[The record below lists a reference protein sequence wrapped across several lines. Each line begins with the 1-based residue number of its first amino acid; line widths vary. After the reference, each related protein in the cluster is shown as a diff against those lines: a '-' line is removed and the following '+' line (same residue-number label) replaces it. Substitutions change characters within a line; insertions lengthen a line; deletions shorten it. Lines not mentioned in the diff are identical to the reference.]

1 MIALMK
7 MNLKL
12 LLRNKGFL
20 FFLIVTPALS
30 AFILSIKADHT
41 IYIEDSEK
49 ESILELKDYTKKA
62 VYLGDTS
69 ACIIKVY
76 DASNSELSDY
86 VLEQMAATG
95 MFSLCRG
102 DVSDLTEDE
111 VAAVAKKD
119 AFDDRTGLLL
129 FMKKDFDA
137 AVLEG
142 AWEQGVQLYDVSEDE
157 RQELFITELTNL
169 FARIKQVQRLAG
181 NDITKMLE
189 MLTDIQ
195 DTLPEK
201 KVVNLAGKEQI
212 ALTEQQM
219 NQRTQI
225 GYAFAFITLGFLFC
239 GVCVAHSVI
248 EEQNNKVFTRIM
260 LTKSN
265 VRNYFMSKFGVAF
278 VISVMQTLVLA
289 VCLSFIQGLN
299 VGMSILSFL
308 VVIFLLG
315 LIFSTLSLLLGV
327 ILGDI
332 MSSNYAVFAI
342 WSISALLAGL
352 YFPLDDTTKAL
363 KTLSYLMPQK
373 WFMDASE
380 LLLTGDKS
388 AYSMLLCVTAAYLII
403 IISVGSV
410 GLNVK
415 YPASSQGA

>member
-20 FFLIVTPALS
+20 FFLIVTPAIS
-30 AFILSIKADHT
+30 AFILSIKADHE
-41 IYIEDSEK
+41 IYMDNSEK
-49 ESILELKDYTKKA
+49 ETILELKDYTKKA

-76 DASNSELSDY
+76 DASNSELSEY

-95 MFSLCRG
+95 MFSLCRA

-111 VAAVAKKD
+111 VGEIAKKD
-119 AFDDRTGLLL
+119 AFDDRAGLLL
-129 FMKKDFDA
+129 YMKKDFDA
-137 AVLEG
+137 AVLES
-142 AWEQGVQLYDVSEDE
+142 AWEQGIQLYDVSEDE
-157 RQELFITELTNL
+157 RQELFITELTDL
-169 FARIKQVQRLAG
+169 FARIKQVQS
-181 NDITKMLE
+181 ITGDNIPMILNT
-189 MLTDIQ
+189 LTDIQ
-195 DTLPEK
+195 EQLPEK
-201 KVVNLAGKEQI
+201 KVVNLAGKEDI
-212 ALTEQQM
+212 ILTKQQM
-219 NQRTQI
+219 NQQTHI
-225 GYAFAFITLGFLFC
+225 GYAFAFVTLGFLFC

-260 LTKSN
+260 LTKSS
-265 VRNYFMSKFGVAF
+265 VRDYFMSKFLVAF
-278 VISVMQTLVLA
+278 VISLMQTLVLA
-289 VCLSFIQGLN
+289 VCLSFIQGLD
-299 VGMSILSFL
+299 VGMNILSFL
-308 VVIFLLG
+308 VAIFLLG

-327 ILGDI
+327 ILGDV

-388 AYSMLLCVTAAYLII
+388 AYSMLLCVTVAYLII

-410 GLNVK
+410 GLNIK